1 MLKLSTLTLL
11 IVSIFTSDMWQ
22 SKTLLTIDEPQG
34 GGYSEFVIHSKRG
47 PFFRIQNYE
56 FQYLFR
62 GGGVVGV

>member
-11 IVSIFTSDMWQ
+11 IVSIFTSDMLQ

-47 PFFRIQNYE
+47 PFF
-56 FQYLFR
+56 
-62 GGGVVGV
+62 

>member
-11 IVSIFTSDMWQ
+11 IVSIFTSDMRQ

-34 GGYSEFVIHSKRG
+34 RYSEFVIHSKRG